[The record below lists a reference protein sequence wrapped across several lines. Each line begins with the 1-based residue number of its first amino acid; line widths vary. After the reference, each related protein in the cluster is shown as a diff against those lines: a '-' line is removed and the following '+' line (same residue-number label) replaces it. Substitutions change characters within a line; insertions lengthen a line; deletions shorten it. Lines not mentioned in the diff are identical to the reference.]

1 MKQNNSWIFILL
13 VVSMGSCT
21 MQQKMLSTA
30 KKIIIEDSAFL
41 NSHVGIALFD
51 PVAQKNILSYQST
64 KLFTP
69 ASNTKIVSCYAAMK
83 YLPKFLPAAYLTE
96 IDTAVV
102 ITPTGDPS
110 FLMPDFNIHPLF
122 DRLKTIKKPLY
133 ILNNN
138 WQSPALG
145 LGWSWDDYS
154 EYYMTERSAFPVY
167 GNQIHWYQEK
177 GIKENPSYPGDT
189 VDLFLYSNPEIQ
201 WPVKF
206 GSERKN
212 EFYVERSRDEN
223 SFTLFEGKE
232 KSAMESVPYITNGIE
247 TGLSLLKDSLGKA
260 INIADEKL
268 ANQIEGIKSDTVY
281 SQHTDSLLKIMMH
294 RSDNFFADQCLEMV
308 SQRRFHKMNEA
319 ELIKEMLTNELSGFP
334 QKPKWVDGSG
344 LSRYTLFSPDD
355 MVFILNKIKNEQP
368 WERIK
373 NIFPKAGSGTL
384 TMYKSNNEEF
394 IYAKSGSLGGV
405 VCLSGYLFTN
415 KKKWLI
421 FSIMINNTQTP
432 FSKIRKQ
439 IGAFLIKAAEA
450 N

>member
-110 FLMPDFNIHPLF
+110 FLMPDFNTHPLF

-138 WQSPALG
+138 WQSQALG

-212 EFYVERSRDEN
+212 EFYVERKRDEN

-247 TGLSLLKDSLGKA
+247 TGISLLKDSLGKA

-281 SQHTDSLLKIMMH
+281 SQPTDSLLKIMMH

-308 SQRRFHKMNEA
+308 SHQRFHKMNEA

-355 MVFILNKIKNEQP
+355 MVFILNKIKSEQP

-373 NIFPKAGSGTL
+373 NIFPKSGSGTL

>member
-1 MKQNNSWIFILL
+1 MKQYKFCFFVFLIGFL
-13 VVSMGSCT
+13 GSCG
-21 MQQKMLSTA
+21 MQQKMSSSA

-41 NSHVGIALFD
+41 NAHVGIALFD
-51 PVAQKNILSYQST
+51 PVAQKNIFSYQST

-69 ASNTKIVSCYAAMK
+69 ASNTKIISCYAAMK

-96 IDTAVV
+96 VDTAVV

-110 FLMPDFNIHPLF
+110 FLMPDFNKHPLF
-122 DRLKTIKKPLY
+122 DKLKSIKKPLY
-133 ILNNN
+133 VLNNN
-138 WQSPALG
+138 WESPALG
-145 LGWSWDDYS
+145 MGWSWDDYS

-177 GIKENPSYPGDT
+177 GKKENPSYPGDT

-212 EFYVERSRDEN
+212 AFSVERDRDEN
-223 SFTLFEGKE
+223 SFTLYEGKE
-232 KSAMESVPYITNGIE
+232 KSAMESVPFITNGIL
-247 TGLSLLKDSLGKA
+247 TAINLLKDSLGKE
-260 INIADEKL
+260 IFIAGEDLSKEIVK
-268 ANQIEGIKSDTVY
+268 IKPDTIY
-281 SQHTDSLLKIMMH
+281 SQPTDSLLKIMMH

-308 SQRRFHKMNEA
+308 SQQRFHKMNEKK
-319 ELIKEMLTNELSGFP
+319 LIDEMLSNELSGFP

-384 TMYKSNNEEF
+384 TMYKSKNEEF

-415 KKKWLI
+415 KKEWLI
-421 FSIMINNTQTP
+421 FSIMVNNTQTP

-439 IGAFLIKAAEA
+439 IGEFLVKAAEV